1 MFLKWSNLPMQV
13 FPQSQRTAICKEEQG
28 FFFFGF
34 FLVKLE
40 PHTETHLFLLRL
52 TGLKQEAVF

>member
-1 MFLKWSNLPMQV
+1 MQV